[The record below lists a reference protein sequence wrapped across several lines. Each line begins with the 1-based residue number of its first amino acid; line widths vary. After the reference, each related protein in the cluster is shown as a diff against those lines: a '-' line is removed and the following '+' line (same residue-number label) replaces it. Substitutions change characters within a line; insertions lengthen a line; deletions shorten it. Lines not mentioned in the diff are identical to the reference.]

1 MDCNLSISKKVFE
14 EKENFLLFSSRTN
27 FKTPPDSID
36 EGKKTSFIEIK
47 EKRINRKK

>member
-1 MDCNLSISKKVFE
+1 MDCNLSFSKKVFE

-36 EGKKTSFIEIK
+36 EGKKNKFHRDK
-47 EKRINRKK
+47 RKKDK